1 MEQFTTCGIQ
11 NISKKIAK
19 EFIIFVNTNKSFNDN
34 NLELMLLLNK
44 INSNIQA
51 ALLLT
56 SRKLFGESKI
66 IFRSAFESLV
76 LFMYLLEY
84 PKEMTHYH
92 DDNYMT
98 EVKNVYMCYKRDFVN
113 IQNVIDCYK
122 KFESKISRKDSPFE
136 KIGIDNPKFENELDK
151 YFRGDDRNCF
161 KPLSQQIMY
170 MIKKLNDTMIFEI
183 CNLSRLQVTIYNL
196 NSEVAHSRL
205 STLHLPLGNL
215 TKEETISEIK
225 KSFFQAVNL
234 WDCLIKILEVKYKY
248 KHPEKLSS
256 LLQNLAYYSI

>member
-1 MEQFTTCGIQ
+1 MEQFTTCWIQ
-11 NISKKIAK
+11 NISKEIAK
-19 EFIIFVNTNKSFNDN
+19 EFIIFVNSKKSFHDN

-56 SRKLFGESKI
+56 SRNLFGESKI

-76 LFMYLLEY
+76 LFIYLLEY

-98 EVKNVYMCYKRDFVN
+98 EVKNVYMCYKRDFAN

-151 YFRGDDRNCF
+151 YFRGNDRNCF

-248 KHPEKLSS
+248 KHQEKLSS

>member
-11 NISKKIAK
+11 NISKEIAK
-19 EFIIFVNTNKSFNDN
+19 EFIIFVNSNKSFNDN

-56 SRKLFGESKI
+56 SRNLFGESKI

-76 LFMYLLEY
+76 LFIYLLEY

-92 DDNYMT
+92 DDNYIT
-98 EVKNVYMCYKRDFVN
+98 EIKDVYMCYKRNFAN
-113 IQNVIDCYK
+113 IQDVIDCYK
-122 KFESKISRKDSPFE
+122 KFESEISRKDLPFE
-136 KIGIDNPKFENELDK
+136 KIEINNPKFEKELDK
-151 YFRGDDRNCF
+151 YLNSF

-170 MIKKLNDTMIFEI
+170 MIKKLNKKKIFEI
-183 CNLSRLQVTIYNL
+183 YNLSRLQVTIYNL

-205 STLHLPLGNL
+205 STLYLPLGNL
-215 TKEETISEIK
+215 AKEETISEIK
-225 KSFFQAVNL
+225 KSFFQAENL
-234 WDCLIKILEVKYKY
+234 WDCLIKILEVKYNY
-248 KHPEKLSS
+248 KHSKKLNT
-256 LLQNLAYYSI
+256 LLQNLTYDSI

>member
-1 MEQFTTCGIQ
+1 M
-11 NISKKIAK
+11 N
-19 EFIIFVNTNKSFNDN
+19 
-34 NLELMLLLNK
+34 
-44 INSNIQA
+44 
-51 ALLLT
+51 
-56 SRKLFGESKI
+56 
-66 IFRSAFESLV
+66 
-76 LFMYLLEY
+76 
-84 PKEMTHYH
+84 
-92 DDNYMT
+92 
-98 EVKNVYMCYKRDFVN
+98 
-113 IQNVIDCYK
+113 CYK
-122 KFESKISRKDSPFE
+122 KFESKISRKDSSFE

-225 KSFFQAVNL
+225 KIVFSGGKFMG
-234 WDCLIKILEVKYKY
+234 
-248 KHPEKLSS
+248 LS
-256 LLQNLAYYSI
+256 Y

>member
-11 NISKKIAK
+11 NISKEIAK
-19 EFIIFVNTNKSFNDN
+19 EFIIFVNSNKSFHDN

-56 SRKLFGESKI
+56 SRNLFGESKI

-76 LFMYLLEY
+76 LFIYLLEY

-92 DDNYMT
+92 DDNYIT
-98 EVKNVYMCYKRDFVN
+98 EIKDVYMCYKRNFAN
-113 IQNVIDCYK
+113 IQDVIDCYK
-122 KFESKISRKDSPFE
+122 KFESEISRKDLPFE
-136 KIGIDNPKFENELDK
+136 KIEINNPKFEKELDK
-151 YFRGDDRNCF
+151 YLNSF

-170 MIKKLNDTMIFEI
+170 MIKKLNKKKIFEI
-183 CNLSRLQVTIYNL
+183 YNLSKLQVTIYNL

-225 KSFFQAVNL
+225 KSFFQAGNL
-234 WDCLIKILEVKYKY
+234 WFSIIKILEIKCNY
-248 KHPEKLSS
+248 KHSKKLST
-256 LLQNLAYYSI
+256 LLQNLTYDSI